1 MESHIKPT
9 LKNRPEGIIIHCRTN
24 DLKNNTSQSMAD
36 NFLPLPKSR
45 KENNKK
51 ITPSLYLPFVPRKDL
66 LDKKGKRLALF

>member
-1 MESHIKPT
+1 
-9 LKNRPEGIIIHCRTN
+9 
-24 DLKNNTSQSMAD
+24 MAD